1 MSTRNERKRAAKAR
15 KLELLAAQKQAF
27 AIDAEKQ
34 AVKAARNEALIAV
47 NQWQRRGTR
56 CMCDPGLAWHNS

>member
-1 MSTRNERKRAAKAR
+1 MATRNERKRRAKVRDAELKAAV
-15 KLELLAAQKQAF
+15 EQAF

-47 NQWQRRGTR
+47 NQWQRPGTR
-56 CMCDPGLAWHNS
+56 CICDPGLAW

>member
-15 KLELLAAQKQAF
+15 KLELLAAQAQAF

-47 NQWQRRGTR
+47 NQWQRPGTR
-56 CMCDPGLAWHNS
+56 CICDPGLAW

>member
-1 MSTRNERKRAAKAR
+1 MNTRNERKRAAKAR

-27 AIDAEKQ
+27 AIEAEKR

-47 NQWQRRGTR
+47 NQWQRPGTR
-56 CMCDPGLAWHNS
+56 CVCYPGLVW